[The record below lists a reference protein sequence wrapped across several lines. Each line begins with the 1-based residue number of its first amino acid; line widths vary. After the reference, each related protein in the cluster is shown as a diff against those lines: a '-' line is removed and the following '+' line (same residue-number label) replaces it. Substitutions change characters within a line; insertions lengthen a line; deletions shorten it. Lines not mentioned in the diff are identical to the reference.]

1 MSVVTVFRK
10 KVTKRISVD
19 KMIVLKITV
28 LAGQNQKGLLIPVIS
43 LRNYNTQLTSLINNI
58 FKIQTTAC
66 MNTKI
71 TCPIDISCPNSTL
84 ETMQLKDG

>member
-10 KVTKRISVD
+10 KVYKKNMN

-66 MNTKI
+66 MNRVPKSL
-71 TCPIDISCPNSTL
+71 DL
-84 ETMQLKDG
+84 

>member
-10 KVTKRISVD
+10 KVYKKNMD

-66 MNTKI
+66 INTKI
-71 TCPIDISCPNSTL
+71 TCPIDLSCPNSTL